1 MIDGIREVLD
11 FWFDP
16 SSKVH
21 WFKPDAAFDR
31 EVAARLGDLH
41 RRAAGGELEAWQSS
55 AEGCLALCILLD
67 QAPRQLFRGEARA
80 FATDARALEV
90 AELALAEG
98 FDRALPAEQ
107 RVFLYLPLMHS
118 ERVADQERCVA
129 LFEAEE
135 LRDKLCHAV
144 EHANI
149 VRRFGRFPHRNAAL
163 GRASTAEEEAYLR
176 HGGKQFGQIMPSTD
190 AAAKR
195 VSSAASC
202 PSHRTRRSAAWR

>member
-67 QAPRQLFRGEARA
+67 QAPRQLFRGEACA
-80 FATDARALEV
+80 FATDVQALEV

-98 FDRALPAEQ
+98 FDRALPAEH

-118 ERVADQERCVA
+118 ERVRSVA
-129 LFEAEE
+129 S
-135 LRDKLCHAV
+135 LCSRPRNCATGSAMPSSTPTSFAGLGV
-144 EHANI
+144 FRTAM
-149 VRRFGRFPHRNAAL
+149 RRWAGRTPPRRRLIFARAASSSARSCPRPTPTAK
-163 GRASTAEEEAYLR
+163 RAS
-176 HGGKQFGQIMPSTD
+176 S
-190 AAAKR
+190 
-195 VSSAASC
+195 VASC

>member
-1 MIDGIREVLD
+1 MPDGISEVLD

-16 SSKVH
+16 SSKAY
-21 WFKPDAAFDR
+21 WFEPSAAFDR
-31 EVAARLGDLH
+31 AVAERLGDLH
-41 RRAAGGELEAWQSS
+41 RRAAGGELDAWQSS

-67 QAPRQLFRGEARA
+67 QAPRQLFRGGARA

-90 AELALAEG
+90 ADLALAEG

-144 EHANI
+144 EHADI

-163 GRASTAEEEAYLR
+163 GRPSTAAEDAYLR
-176 HGGKQFGQIMPSTD
+176 DGGKPFGQITPSTD
-190 AAAKR
+190 ADG
-195 VSSAASC
+195 
-202 PSHRTRRSAAWR
+202 